1 MRGKIIPSL
10 STPFDLRRDF
20 TFVLVQQ
27 SGALYS
33 CLSHASLLL
42 SCGQGQQSPFFL
54 KASSACLR
62 GLGWTRVIVLFSCH
76 CSPEPGAVQD
86 AQEVT
91 RGASSGS
98 GGSSL
103 YNSLCMTDTN
113 TAGGKV
119 GAPVN
124 TLLATTATRNG
135 QLITS
140 LLAFLLC
147 FTSSTHAKDAHKFL
161 GQLLVSSFSSYKVFG
176 ARPPTMSL

>member
-62 GLGWTRVIVLFSCH
+62 GLGWTRVIVLFSCP
-76 CSPEPGAVQD
+76 CSPEPGAVED

-98 GGSSL
+98 GGSTVCVWQTL
-103 YNSLCMTDTN
+103 TLQEQQGD
-113 TAGGKV
+113 
-119 GAPVN
+119 PVSD
-124 TLLATTATRNG
+124 LMEVATRVTV
-135 QLITS
+135 IS
-140 LLAFLLC
+140 LE
-147 FTSSTHAKDAHKFL
+147 D
-161 GQLLVSSFSSYKVFG
+161 VSKE
-176 ARPPTMSL
+176 SLRSLFRLQERASGRAG

>member
-1 MRGKIIPSL
+1 MGTGTLRSVPGAWAGWVRQGLGLRFFFLSSIGCCRTSGLGRKIMRGKIIPSL

-27 SGALYS
+27 LGALYS

-62 GLGWTRVIVLFSCH
+62 GLGWTRVIVLFSCP
-76 CSPEPGAVQD
+76 CSPEPGAVED

-98 GGSSL
+98 GGSTV
-103 YNSLCMTDTN
+103 C
-113 TAGGKV
+113 V
-119 GAPVN
+119 WQ
-124 TLLATTATRNG
+124 TLTL
-135 QLITS
+135 QEV
-140 LLAFLLC
+140 
-147 FTSSTHAKDAHKFL
+147 K
-161 GQLLVSSFSSYKVFG
+161 
-176 ARPPTMSL
+176 